1 MAFLMAR
8 SGLCL
13 LALAIALGAFGA
25 HGLESMVTDER
36 LVTWETAVRYQAWLS
51 LVLIGLG
58 LSRLSQARWVFPL
71 LVSGMCILLALAVA
85 LGAFGAHGLESMV
98 TDERLVTWETA
109 VRYQAWLSLVLIGL
123 GLSRLSQTRWVFPLL
138 VSGMCIFSGS
148 LYLLVLLDLPILGA
162 ITPIGGVLMMIG
174 LVLAA
179 VSLKPQ
185 S

>member
-25 HGLESMVTDER
+25 HGLEFMVTDER

-71 LVSGMCILLALAVA
+71 LVSGMCI
-85 LGAFGAHGLESMV
+85 
-98 TDERLVTWETA
+98 
-109 VRYQAWLSLVLIGL
+109 
-123 GLSRLSQTRWVFPLL
+123 
-138 VSGMCIFSGS
+138 FSGS
-148 LYLLVLLDLPILGA
+148 LYLFVLLDLPILGA

-185 S
+185 SELEYFRRSALATTLTEERAMAAPAIEGVSRPDMASGMHNRL

>member
-36 LVTWETAVRYQAWLS
+36 LVTWETAERYQAWLS

-71 LVSGMCILLALAVA
+71 LVSGMCI
-85 LGAFGAHGLESMV
+85 FPDHCIYWCYWISRFS
-98 TDERLVTWETA
+98 ERSHRSV
-109 VRYQAWLSLVLIGL
+109 VY
-123 GLSRLSQTRWVFPLL
+123 
-138 VSGMCIFSGS
+138 
-148 LYLLVLLDLPILGA
+148 
-162 ITPIGGVLMMIG
+162 
-174 LVLAA
+174 
-179 VSLKPQ
+179 
-185 S
+185 

>member
-25 HGLESMVTDER
+25 RGLESIVTEGR
-36 LVTWETAVRYQAWLS
+36 LVIWETAVRFQAWMS

-58 LSRLSQARWVFPL
+58 LSCLSQARWVFPL
-71 LVSGMCILLALAVA
+71 LVLGML
-85 LGAFGAHGLESMV
+85 
-98 TDERLVTWETA
+98 
-109 VRYQAWLSLVLIGL
+109 
-123 GLSRLSQTRWVFPLL
+123 
-138 VSGMCIFSGS
+138 IFSGS
-148 LYLLVLLDLPILGA
+148 LYLLVLFDLPILGA
-162 ITPIGGVLMMIG
+162 ITPIGGVFMMAG
-174 LVLAA
+174 LVVAA

>member
-71 LVSGMCILLALAVA
+71 LVSGMCI
-85 LGAFGAHGLESMV
+85 
-98 TDERLVTWETA
+98 
-109 VRYQAWLSLVLIGL
+109 
-123 GLSRLSQTRWVFPLL
+123 
-138 VSGMCIFSGS
+138 FSGS
-148 LYLLVLLDLPILGA
+148 L
-162 ITPIGGVLMMIG
+162 
-174 LVLAA
+174 
-179 VSLKPQ
+179 
-185 S
+185 

>member
-25 HGLESMVTDER
+25 HGLESMVTDEQ

-58 LSRLSQARWVFPL
+58 LSRLSQA
-71 LVSGMCILLALAVA
+71 
-85 LGAFGAHGLESMV
+85 
-98 TDERLVTWETA
+98 
-109 VRYQAWLSLVLIGL
+109 
-123 GLSRLSQTRWVFPLL
+123 RWVFPLL